1 MIPDY
6 QTVMLPLLR
15 LLANGEELA
24 MSKAVE
30 AIAAEFSLS
39 AEERQALLPSGTST
53 VIGSRVGWARTYLKK
68 AGLVDSPER
77 GFVRITPRGTTTLRS
92 KPARVDVK
100 LLEQFPEFMEF
111 RALRHTDSPS
121 VVPDVD
127 TSTPEEAL
135 EEAYEAIRAD
145 LQSELLQRV
154 RAASPAFFE
163 RMVVEL
169 LIRVGY
175 GGSIRDAGQAVGRS
189 GDGGIDG
196 IIKEDRLGLDLIYI
210 QAKRWENSV
219 ASPEVHKF
227 VGALAQRHARKGVL
241 ITTSSFTK
249 DAREVVGHLESR
261 VVLVDGPTLAGLML
275 DHNVGV
281 SSTAS
286 YEIKKI
292 DTDFFSEE

>member
-6 QTVMLPLLR
+6 QKAMLPLLR
-15 LLANGEELA
+15 LLGDGKERA
-24 MSKAVE
+24 MSDAVE
-30 AIAAEFSLS
+30 AIAEEFALS
-39 AEERQALLPSGTST
+39 PDERQKLLPSGTST

-68 AGLVDSPER
+68 AGLVDSPKR
-77 GFVRITPRGTTTLRS
+77 GFVSITERGRTVLRS

-100 LLEQFPEFMEF
+100 FLEQFPEFIEF
-111 RALRHTDSPS
+111 RELRHTETPAAGSAAE
-121 VVPDVD
+121 
-127 TSTPEEAL
+127 TATPEEAL
-135 EEAYEAIRAD
+135 EEAYETLRANLASD
-145 LQSELLQRV
+145 LLQRV
-154 RAASPAFFE
+154 KTASPAFFE
-163 RMVVEL
+163 RLVVEL
-169 LIRVGY
+169 LVRIGY

-210 QAKRWENSV
+210 QAKRWEAPV
-219 ASPEVHKF
+219 GSPEVHKF

-241 ITTSSFTK
+241 ITTSGFTK

-261 VVLVDGPTLAGLML
+261 VVLIDGQALAALML

-281 SSTAS
+281 SPVAS

-292 DTDFFSEE
+292 DTDFFTEE